1 MAGRG
6 DIVEQRNMGNI
17 KEIGS
22 TGLDWKGG
30 NGGDLSLVH
39 WEGTGTSMAYPKQEE
54 LF

>member
-1 MAGRG
+1 MVGRG

-22 TGLDWKGG
+22 TGLDWNFQGW
-30 NGGDLSLVH
+30 GDLSLVH